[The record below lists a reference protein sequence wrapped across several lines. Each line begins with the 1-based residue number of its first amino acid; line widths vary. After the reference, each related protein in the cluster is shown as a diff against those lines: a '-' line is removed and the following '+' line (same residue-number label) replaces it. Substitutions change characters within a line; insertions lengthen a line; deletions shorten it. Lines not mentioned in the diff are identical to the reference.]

1 MRDYCDAEKVGVN
14 ESFDPTILVH
24 SSLRSVGFIPGFAPS
39 FIQSLLSALGPS
51 GTIVVPTHTGDNS
64 DPAAW
69 QAPPVPESWW
79 QPIRDSIPAFD
90 PATTITRVVGIVP
103 ETLRTWPGALRSAHP
118 QTSFA
123 ALGPQAKHI
132 TEGHASDCR
141 LGESSPLAKLEA
153 VDAWVLLLGVG
164 WDKCTA
170 FHLAEYRFQSPR
182 LEDNSFAINI
192 DDQRQWITVKD
203 VAITDEDFE
212 RLGADFERDCK
223 VVRGTVGAAECR
235 LFPLREAVAYAT
247 SWMNKNR
254 AKTE

>member
-1 MRDYCDAEKVGVN
+1 MSVDSNFATIVTPSQLTT
-14 ESFDPTILVH
+14 SFKHLFSSISSSDPTLLVH

-69 QAPPVPESWW
+69 QAP
-79 QPIRDSIPAFD
+79 Q
-90 PATTITRVVGIVP
+90 VVGIVP